1 MELADYARRNAR
13 EAAARNQNDLRLKT
27 IKGMRAEQEALHQ
40 RRLDLQRASTVVE
53 SLTALKCF
61 EIADLGQ
68 GHAAGGTA
76 DEHQEQNEC
85 VGQDQA
91 AIRPAATRAGERLGL
106 VQKKMGQES
115 GGTFAQRETP
125 GLGTHLQKH
134 RPPLA
139 HQAQR
144 RRARHPQPLDGS
156 GVPRLPVHACTAM
169 LSNHPRSR
177 GPALRW

>member
-13 EAAARNQNDLRLKT
+13 EAAARNQNDLRMKT

-76 DEHQEQNEC
+76 EHIRNRMNVLDRIKQRSAPLPPEQANDWDWFRKKWDKSRVELLPKERRLVWGHTFKNIAISLLTKIQNGEHDTLSRWMAQEC
-85 VGQDQA
+85 RDY
-91 AIRPAATRAGERLGL
+91 LC
-106 VQKKMGQES
+106 M
-115 GGTFAQRETP
+115 
-125 GLGTHLQKH
+125 
-134 RPPLA
+134 
-139 HQAQR
+139 
-144 RRARHPQPLDGS
+144 
-156 GVPRLPVHACTAM
+156 
-169 LSNHPRSR
+169 
-177 GPALRW
+177 PALRC